1 MANTVVVGAQWGDE
15 AKGKIVDYLAADAD
29 LVIRYNG
36 GSNAGHTVVVEG
48 ETYKLHLVPCGIL
61 RPHALCIIG
70 DGEVIDPAVLVR
82 ELDVLAEH
90 GLSTDRLKISSSA
103 HVVMPYHLILDRLEE
118 ERKGPNAIGTT
129 ARGIGPAYADKASRV
144 GIRIADLISPDRFRA
159 RLAENLA
166 FKNQVLAKIYGAEEL
181 SEQAIFEEYCAYAE
195 RIKPLVANT
204 YYMTHEAAKQGKK
217 LLFEG
222 AQGTLLDIDY
232 GTYPFVTSSHT
243 VAAGACL
250 GTGLGPTAIDRVIG
264 VAKAYTTRVG
274 AGVFPTELFDETG
287 EYIRERGHEYGTTTG
302 RARRCGWLDTVILR
316 YSTMVN
322 GLSDIAV
329 TLLDVLSGLETVK
342 ICRAYRCDGAETSQL
357 PADWES
363 VRECIPI
370 YDELPGWSEE
380 LTGIRRFDDL
390 PANAKAYVRHVEKLV
405 GVSISIVSVGAERN
419 ETILRN
425 E

>member
-90 GLSTDRLKISSSA
+90 GISTDRLKISLNA
-103 HVVMPYHLILDRLEE
+103 HIVMPYHLILDRLEE
-118 ERKGPNAIGTT
+118 ERKGANAIGTT

-144 GIRIADLISPDRFRA
+144 GIRVADLICPERFRA
-159 RLAENLA
+159 RLAANLA
-166 FKNQVLAKIYGAEEL
+166 FKNQVLTKIYGAEEL
-181 SEQAIFEEYCAYAE
+181 SEQAIFEEYSAYAE
-195 RIKPLVANT
+195 RIKPLAANT

-274 AGVFPTELFDETG
+274 AGVFPTELFDKTG
-287 EYIRERGHEYGTTTG
+287 EFIRERGHEYGTTTG

-316 YSTMVN
+316 YSAMVN
-322 GLSDIAV
+322 GLSDIAM
-329 TLLDVLSGLETVK
+329 TLLDVLSGLETLKV
-342 ICRAYRCDGAETSQL
+342 CRAYRCDGAETSRL

-363 VRECIPI
+363 VCECTPI

-390 PANAKAYVRHVEKLV
+390 PANAKAYLRHVEKLV
-405 GVSISIVSVGAERN
+405 GVSISIVSVGAERG
-419 ETILRN
+419 ETIRRDA
-425 E
+425 